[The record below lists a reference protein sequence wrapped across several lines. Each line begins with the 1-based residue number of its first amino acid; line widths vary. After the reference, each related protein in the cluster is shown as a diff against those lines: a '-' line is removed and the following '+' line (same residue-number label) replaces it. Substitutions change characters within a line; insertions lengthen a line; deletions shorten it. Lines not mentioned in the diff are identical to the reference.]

1 MRLKFGME
9 EEVHTGRDKHGK
21 TCEMDLLISALA
33 SCLFLKSEKQKCLH
47 VTSQDWMGLQFF
59 ISLDLELSTP
69 VRKQTL
75 RRLLP
80 AQPFPLS
87 GALSCSVGAL
97 MLPCH
102 THVMASCLSLSTRL
116 VGGAGHGFL
125 ICICIFKVQLGS
137 QEDDGWGQ
145 PPGQS
150 GNSPK

>member
-1 MRLKFGME
+1 MGSGRRQDEAERVSPQDLWMRLKFGME

-33 SCLFLKSEKQKCLH
+33 SCLFLKSEKQKSLH

-69 VRKQTL
+69 VWKQTL

-87 GALSCSVGAL
+87 GALSRSGGAQV
-97 MLPCH
+97 LPCH
-102 THVMASCLSLSTRL
+102 THVMPLVLASPPDWWVGR
-116 VGGAGHGFL
+116 GGAF
-125 ICICIFKVQLGS
+125 
-137 QEDDGWGQ
+137 
-145 PPGQS
+145 
-150 GNSPK
+150 